1 MSPRIVMASLLTLGI
16 LSTAS
21 AARAEITGVHLTL
34 TPYAGIALWDQA
46 IDFDDS
52 PVYGGR
58 LGFAFNQRWSLEGTY
73 GFSTT
78 SQTGAKNLDSD
89 VHHAG
94 ADLVFNLTGPHR
106 VVPYLLG
113 GWTMLRFKPERD
125 GTTVVGTKD
134 YMGFEA
140 GAGVRLELAER
151 IHLRIDVRDVAVQRE
166 APLPT
171 DWTNSVFC
179 TAGLQFAMFGHR
191 ADDDADGVSNNKDK
205 CPNTPAGAT
214 VDKTGCPTDA
224 DGDGVFDG
232 IDQCATTP
240 SRAKVDVRGCP
251 LDTDGD
257 GVFDGLDQCAATPRG
272 AKVDASGCPVDSD
285 GDGVP
290 DGIDQ
295 CASTPSGAKV
305 DANGCPVDSDGD
317 GVPDGIDQCPNTPRD
332 ARVDKSGCPIE
343 VNEKETQLLDTGMI
357 RLNNVNFE
365 TGKAALKPESF
376 AALDELGNIL
386 TQWPQLQI
394 EIGGHT
400 DSRGSDANNQALS
413 DKRAQAVMEYLTS
426 KFSSLNAGQY
436 SAKGYGE
443 SKPVADNKSE
453 TGRALNRR
461 VEFKVLNREVLR
473 KESEKRKMLK
483 KEGN

>member
-1 MSPRIVMASLLTLGI
+1 MSPRIVLASLLTLGI

-21 AARAEITGVHLTL
+21 AARAEITGVRLTL
-34 TPYAGIALWDQA
+34 SPYAGIALWDQNVRYE
-46 IDFDDS
+46 DQ

-58 LGFAFNQRWSLEGTY
+58 LGLAFGSYVNLEGTY
-73 GFSTT
+73 GFCPTT
-78 SQTGAKNLDSD
+78 QTVAPARATD

-94 ADLVFNLTGPHR
+94 ADLVLNLTPSYR
-106 VVPYLLG
+106 VVPYVLG
-113 GWTMLRFKPERD
+113 GWSMLRFKPERS
-125 GTTVVGTKD
+125 GATVVGTKD
-134 YMGFEA
+134 YMGLEA

-151 IHLRIDVRDVAVQRE
+151 VHLRIDVRDVALQRE

-171 DWTNSVFC
+171 DWTHNVIW
-179 TAGLQFAMFGHR
+179 TGGLQFAIGGHR
-191 ADDDADGVSNNKDK
+191 GDDDKDGVTNNKDK
-205 CPNTPAGAT
+205 CPNTPAGAL

-232 IDQCATTP
+232 LDQCAATP
-240 SRAKVDVRGCP
+240 AKAKVDVRGCP
-251 LDTDGD
+251 TDGDGD
-257 GVFDGLDQCAATPRG
+257 GVFDGLDQCANTPRG

-285 GDGVP
+285 GDGVA

-295 CASTPSGAKV
+295 CASTPTGAKV
-305 DANGCPVDSDGD
+305 DASGCPVDGDGD

-332 ARVDKSGCPIE
+332 ARVDKNGCPIE

-357 RLNNVNFE
+357 RLNNINFE
-365 TGKAALKPESF
+365 TAKWDIRPESF
-376 AALDELGNIL
+376 AVLDEVGGIL
-386 TQWPQLQI
+386 SQWPQLQI

-400 DSRGSDANNQALS
+400 DARGTDKYNQELS
-413 DKRAQAVMEYLTS
+413 EKRAQAVMQYLTS
-426 KFSSLNAGQY
+426 KFSALNPSQY
-436 SAKGYGE
+436 SARGYGE
-443 SKPVADNKSE
+443 IKPVADNKSD

-483 KEGN
+483 KDGN